1 MIFTLLPFLQHHYA
15 DIDFTKHFSSDTI
28 DCCAS
33 LQFDPE
39 KMMVVDKDYSTDAAE
54 ADLLGFEINLPS
66 NPSPS
71 TTEIRPS
78 EHPINDGMP
87 QDDDS
92 ISTLGAAPSMF
103 EVPTIRNTARKAFSP
118 ATKSSASI
126 TSNTSGVTFE
136 SFTTLQSQLADL
148 NSRLDKQESDTQSKL
163 DKIFQALSQHP
174 SLGRANHSQEGHP
187 NADGGNTVG
196 ERL

>member
-1 MIFTLLPFLQHHYA
+1 MIFTLLPFLQHHYP

-28 DCCAS
+28 DRCAS
-33 LQFDPE
+33 LQFDPA
-39 KMMVVDKDYSTDAAE
+39 KMMVVDKDCSTDAAE

-103 EVPTIRNTARKAFSP
+103 EVPTIHNTARKAFSP

-126 TSNTSGVTFE
+126 TSNTSGVTLE
-136 SFTTLQSQLADL
+136 SFTTLQS
-148 NSRLDKQESDTQSKL
+148 
-163 DKIFQALSQHP
+163 
-174 SLGRANHSQEGHP
+174 
-187 NADGGNTVG
+187 
-196 ERL
+196 

>member
-1 MIFTLLPFLQHHYA
+1 MIFTLLPFLQHHYP

-28 DCCAS
+28 DRCAS
-33 LQFDPE
+33 LQFDPT
-39 KMMVVDKDYSTDAAE
+39 KMMVVDKDCSTDAAE

-78 EHPINDGMP
+78 ERPINDGMP

-126 TSNTSGVTFE
+126 TSNTSGLTLE
-136 SFTTLQSQLADL
+136 SFTTLQS
-148 NSRLDKQESDTQSKL
+148 
-163 DKIFQALSQHP
+163 
-174 SLGRANHSQEGHP
+174 
-187 NADGGNTVG
+187 
-196 ERL
+196 